1 MVTYDTS
8 TGSFID
14 KNPDYVYSHMSP
26 SQGCTATLLEQK
38 LLLKTLEGNKK
49 RLAPEYRPRLL
60 QYEDDFEI
68 SFLLPIG
75 PLSYHDVGKLNLNT
89 GCAVCGRDIVS
100 RCSQCQSISYCGT
113 GASFSILIINIISFQ
128 LCYRL
133 PESRLA
139 KPQSY
144 LSFSQRRRVEDNA
157 FFNPYAWYTRND
169 WHAHQP
175 SR

>member
-1 MVTYDTS
+1 MQKHQKMPNIS
-8 TGSFID
+8 
-14 KNPDYVYSHMSP
+14 
-26 SQGCTATLLEQK
+26 ATELEQK
-38 LLLKTLEGNKK
+38 LLLLILEMNSK
-49 RLAPEYRPRLL
+49 RLPPSLTVKRLNS
-60 QYEDDFEI
+60 EKDFKL